1 MSAIS
6 FLRRQSG
13 FPDALDW
20 SGFRTAIVESD
31 AEIECI
37 ALGNTN
43 DVESAQTYPV
53 GVAFGPRAELRWRKR
68 RDGLHVV
75 LISDDGVGLPGAEKP
90 CALRPVPEEQG
101 KSLQCYLWGEWDG
114 TAQCHVERRI
124 PRPLRYPGQTGTR
137 VVLRLKRYKL
147 ELAVPAA
154 GPGGVETQQTVT
166 RISRYTGIET
176 AE

>member
-1 MSAIS
+1 MSIIS

-31 AEIECI
+31 AGIECV
-37 ALGNTN
+37 ALGDAN
-43 DVESAQTYPV
+43 DVELVQPYPV

-68 RDGLHVV
+68 REGLHLV
-75 LISDDGVGLPGAEKP
+75 LISDDGVGLPGAGKP
-90 CALRPVPEEQG
+90 QALRAVPAGEGE
-101 KSLQCYLWGEWDG
+101 SLLCYLWGEWDE

-124 PRPLRYPGQTGTR
+124 PRPLRDPAQTGPR
-137 VVLRLKRYKL
+137 VALRLKHYEL
-147 ELAVPAA
+147 ELTVPAA
-154 GPGGVETQQTVT
+154 GPGGVETEQTAT
-166 RISRYTGIET
+166 RISRYAGIQT

>member
-6 FLRRQSG
+6 FLRGQSG

-20 SGFRTAIVESD
+20 SGFRAAIVESE

-37 ALGNTN
+37 ALNDPD
-43 DVESAQTYPV
+43 DVELARTYPV

-68 RDGLHVV
+68 RDRLHMV
-75 LISDDGVGLPGAEKP
+75 LISDDGAGLPGAGKP
-90 CALRPVPEEQG
+90 RPLSLVPEEEG

-124 PRPLRYPGQTGTR
+124 PRLLRYPGQTGTR
-137 VVLRLKRYKL
+137 VVLRLKRYEL
-147 ELAVPAA
+147 ELEVPAA
-154 GPGGVETQQTVT
+154 GPGGVETEQTAT
-166 RISRYTGIET
+166 RISRYAGIQK